1 MELLT
6 QNLDASLS
14 VLYNMTAS
22 LSSMGS
28 MSGDLIVPQGGSS
41 YTHFSD
47 TGDGNIV
54 ITSTQL
60 TATDDGGNIEI
71 EG

>member
-14 VLYNMTAS
+14 VLQTMTGAFS
-22 LSSMGS
+22 QTGS
-28 MSGDLIVPQGGSS
+28 MSGELSVPQGGGV
-41 YTHFSD
+41 TKFAD
-47 TGDGNIV
+47 AGNGNIV
-54 ITSTQL
+54 ITSNLL

>member
-1 MELLT
+1 MSGE
-6 QNLDASLS
+6 LS
-14 VLYNMTAS
+14 V
-22 LSSMGS
+22 
-28 MSGDLIVPQGGSS
+28 PQSGSS

>member
-14 VLYNMTAS
+14 VLQT
-22 LSSMGS
+22 
-28 MSGDLIVPQGGSS
+28 MSGALSVPQGGGG
-41 YTHFSD
+41 TNFAD
-47 TGDGNIV
+47 AGNGNIV

-60 TATDDGGNIEI
+60 TATDNGGNIEI